1 MIKHIFMDLDGTL
14 LNSNGDI
21 SDNNIRAIEENQIPL
36 TLVSARSP
44 SEMEPIITKLNLLE
58 QQVAFNGG
66 LIYKQDNFGT
76 NIGKSYL
83 IPHNVSYFL
92 INWIQKNFPIIS
104 LSYYTKKEWVAL
116 KEDLGVEFQA
126 KLTGQEPYFCATV
139 DEHFQ
144 NCEKGIAKIMLIDLS
159 EKNLLQIEAKINS
172 MNLKGISIY
181 KSMNRCLEI
190 TSSLAQK
197 DIAVKEVMKMKNLNA
212 EETVAFGDGY
222 NDISMLK
229 TVGFPVVMGNAPKD
243 VKQFGRFITK
253 TNDADGVAFGINK
266 IKNKYKI

>member
-21 SDNNIRAIEENQIPL
+21 SDNNIRAIEENQIPI

-44 SEMEPIITKLNLLE
+44 SEMKPIITKLNLLE

-66 LIYKQDNFGT
+66 IIYKQDDFGMK
-76 NIGKSYL
+76 IGQSHF
-83 IPHNVSYFL
+83 IPHNISCFL
-92 INWIQKNFPIIS
+92 INWIHQNFSMIS
-104 LSYYTKKEWVAL
+104 LSYYTKKAWVAL
-116 KEDLGVEFQA
+116 KKDLGVEFQA
-126 KLTGQEPYFCATV
+126 KLTGQNPYFCATA

-144 NCEKGIAKIMLIDLS
+144 NCESGIAKIMLIDLS
-159 EKNLLQIEAKINS
+159 EKNLLKIEAKINS
-172 MNLKGISIY
+172 LNLKGISIY

-197 DIAVKEVMKMKNLNA
+197 DIAVKEVMKMKNLNV

-229 TVGFPVVMGNAPKD
+229 TVGFPVVMGNAPED

-253 TNDADGVAFGINK
+253 ANDADGVAYGINK
-266 IKNKYKI
+266 IKNEYKI